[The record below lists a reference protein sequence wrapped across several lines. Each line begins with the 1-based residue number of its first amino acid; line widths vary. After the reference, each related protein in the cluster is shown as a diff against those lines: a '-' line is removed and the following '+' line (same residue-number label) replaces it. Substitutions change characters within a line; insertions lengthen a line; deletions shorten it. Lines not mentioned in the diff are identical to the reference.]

1 MEWKV
6 DEQLKQVCRAKIR
19 AIFRAIFRAIIH
31 VFGPNRHKK
40 RAHEGRFTPEDFDE
54 EKFKEYCAEREAEF
68 AEAERD
74 RRAAAKKASQV
85 LRGEEDEEDRES
97 QEDFEEPKKSPIKVT
112 LGRQVSSNS
121 CQYSSHISCLVFISG
136 MVLRKP
142 LSWLGFRFNR
152 KRKPPKS
159 KPIVSDDE
167 DEEIIKPSP
176 QKSPPRRSNWS
187 RRKAEL
193 ADSQQSG
200 GKPPK

>member
-1 MEWKV
+1 MEWK
-6 DEQLKQVCRAKIR
+6 DDGQLKQVCRAKIR

-121 CQYSSHISCLVFISG
+121 CQYSSHISCQLS
-136 MVLRKP
+136 
-142 LSWLGFRFNR
+142 LSWFGFRFNR
-152 KRKPPKS
+152 KRKQPKS

-167 DEEIIKPSP
+167 DEEIIEPSP

-193 ADSQQSG
+193 ADSQQSE